1 MRKLI
6 HIAPL
11 LMFVVLVLVLFSFL
25 QRDVD
30 QLNSVLIDKNFP
42 QFSLTKLENEDV
54 VLTKND
60 ISDFPAI
67 VNVWATWCIACRVE
81 HPFLLNLKEK
91 SEVQIYGLNYKDD
104 RQKALSLLAREG
116 NPFKFSIY
124 DKDGLLAI
132 DLGVYGAPETFLI
145 NADGIIKAR
154 HVGALTPDIWDQKFL
169 IHLQ

>member
-11 LMFVVLVLVLFSFL
+11 LMFVVLVLALFSFL

-67 VNVWATWCIACRVE
+67 VNVWATSLCR
-81 HPFLLNLKEK
+81 KEK
-91 SEVQIYGLNYKDD
+91 RAKTRTTNISRG
-104 RQKALSLLAREG
+104 
-116 NPFKFSIY
+116 
-124 DKDGLLAI
+124 AI
-132 DLGVYGAPETFLI
+132 CISFLI
-145 NADGIIKAR
+145 SLSSNI
-154 HVGALTPDIWDQKFL
+154 
-169 IHLQ
+169 